1 MGLIFWCSLI
11 FVHTVVS
18 MLFVCAASGGRLASL
33 VTTIRIFGQLKMI
46 QSQPND
52 VLDHPKATI
61 LRNFFTDQPTQS
73 DLKST
78 QSRPR
83 LTKSDPK
90 STQSIPKAA
99 KSRSRPTQNDPKSAQ
114 RRTRPSKSDLKST
127 QSIPKAARAQKS
139 F

>member
-1 MGLIFWCSLI
+1 
-11 FVHTVVS
+11 

-99 KSRSRPTQNDPKSAQ
+99 KIVVVDHLKMTDRQNTCKKLHA
-114 RRTRPSKSDLKST
+114 KK
-127 QSIPKAARAQKS
+127 IPAKTKYMQTKIIAHFWREN
-139 F
+139 